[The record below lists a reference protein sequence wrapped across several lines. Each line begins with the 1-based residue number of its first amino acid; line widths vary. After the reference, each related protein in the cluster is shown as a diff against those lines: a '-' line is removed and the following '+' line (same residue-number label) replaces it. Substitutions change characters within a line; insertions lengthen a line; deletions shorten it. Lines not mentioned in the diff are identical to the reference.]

1 MPQRHTLYRCLA
13 AALALSLCAVAPAQQ
28 TMSERQ
34 VTSLWR
40 HNWPLFAARYVK
52 VNDQY
57 RPCAKYNF
65 DYPSSRLEKPEKYTD
80 QHQRTR
86 TIRTSPVGVGMTRKS
101 TTKLPRDDAE
111 AFVRAIPR
119 LEVGEYGYIHSAKVA
134 KIIDDDEMY
143 VVDIRLI
150 NTDALLESK
159 RDTARDL
166 ARRNRSATQRA
177 IEAEVEWRYQKRDEI
192 VELQENKA
200 FQRAL
205 HLVGYDTKDLKVD
218 DIWSG
223 QTPHE
228 QTGGV
233 QLAIVDE
240 EVYSRTRLIPIAV
253 SAWHLRQRDMTED
266 QFRAMLA
273 ARGFDETT
281 FVELVLNTKRDDPE
295 NADVAIMNALEAERI
310 AKETE
315 ARKEA
320 DANSRRSRRKRD

>member
-1 MPQRHTLYRCLA
+1 
-13 AALALSLCAVAPAQQ
+13 
-28 TMSERQ
+28 MSERQ

-52 VNDQY
+52 VNDHY

-80 QHQRTR
+80 QHQRSR
-86 TIRTSPVGVGMTRKS
+86 TIRTSPAGIGMTRQT

-111 AFVRAIPR
+111 AFVRTIPK
-119 LEVGEYGYIHSAKVA
+119 LEVGEYGFIRSAKVA

-150 NTDALLESK
+150 DTDALLESK

-166 ARRNRSATQRA
+166 ARRNRNATQRA

-192 VELQENKA
+192 VDLQENKE

-205 HLVGYDTKDLKVD
+205 HLVGYDTRNLKVD
-218 DIWSG
+218 DIWIG

-228 QTGGV
+228 QTDGI

-240 EVYSRTRLIPIAV
+240 ETYSSGRSRTRLIPIAV
-253 SAWHLRQRDMTED
+253 SAWHLRQRDITED
-266 QFRAMLA
+266 QFRQLLET
-273 ARGFDETT
+273 RGFDEKS
-281 FVELVLNTKRDDPE
+281 FVELVLTTKRDDPE
-295 NADVAIMNALEAERI
+295 NADIAIMNELEAGRI
-310 AKETE
+310 AKENEERQQTE
-315 ARKEA
+315 TES
-320 DANSRRSRRKRD
+320 NPRRSRRKRD